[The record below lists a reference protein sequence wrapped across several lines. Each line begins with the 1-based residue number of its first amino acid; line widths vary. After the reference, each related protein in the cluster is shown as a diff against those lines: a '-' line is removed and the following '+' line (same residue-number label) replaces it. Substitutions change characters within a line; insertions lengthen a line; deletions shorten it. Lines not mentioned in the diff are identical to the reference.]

1 MWLKVPMSNKF
12 LDCFAKIAETCDL
25 QIENI
30 SLVKSSNLLK
40 PNKKAIIGH
49 IMWWKRVQ
57 DLHITPKHF
66 SNWNVISLLKQLYF
80 EKPSEHFVI
89 KEFGSIWKMI
99 AINTNLQIIN
109 FKANSFKFD
118 FVNKLHFLTLFTDL
132 KM

>member
-1 MWLKVPMSNKF
+1 MCLKVPMNNKF

-25 QIENI
+25 QIKNI
-30 SLVKSSNLLK
+30 SLVKSSNLSN

-57 DLHITPKHF
+57 DLHMTPRHF

-89 KEFGSIWKMI
+89 KEFGSIWKII
-99 AINTNLQIIN
+99 AINTKIIN
-109 FKANSFKFD
+109 FKANSWKFG
-118 FVNKLHFLTLFTDL
+118 FVNKLHSLTLFTDL